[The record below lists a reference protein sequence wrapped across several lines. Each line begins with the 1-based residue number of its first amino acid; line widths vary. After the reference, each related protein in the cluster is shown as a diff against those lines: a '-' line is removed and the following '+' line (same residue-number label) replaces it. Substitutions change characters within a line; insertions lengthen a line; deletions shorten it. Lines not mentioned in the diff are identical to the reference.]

1 MSDFAIDDILCL
13 NKMMSQHSLND
24 KENEKH
30 VTDRFIPIRKTSSL
44 RVGGFQD
51 ESIKANKT
59 RVKRG

>member
-1 MSDFAIDDILCL
+1 
-13 NKMMSQHSLND
+13 MSQHSLND

-51 ESIKANKT
+51 ESIKANKA